1 MSELIAYTKNH
12 LKQIIPN
19 AKDIF
24 IKVQRD
30 HELYRSKI
38 HITIPGT
45 VFHADKKADSPMH
58 ALDSSYQAVLKQV
71 EKFKTKRFGKRKSKM
86 EVMAPV

>member
-24 IKVQRD
+24 IKIERD

-38 HITIPGT
+38 HIKIPGT
-45 VFHADKKADSPMH
+45 VIHADKKADSPMS
-58 ALDSSYQAVLKQV
+58 ALDSSYQAVLKQI
-71 EKFKTKRFGKRKSKM
+71 EKFKTKRFGKRKSKL
-86 EVMAPV
+86 ELINS